1 MEFLS
6 FAREDPT
13 PARYASGLIQLKFNL
28 DTALCQGAL
37 SCSKMPMYTGVQP
50 TREDKV
56 KFKDG
61 RPIVVTH

>member
-6 FAREDPT
+6 FAREDAT

-37 SCSKMPMYTGVQP
+37 SCSKMPMYTGCS
-50 TREDKV
+50 TNAR
-56 KFKDG
+56 G
-61 RPIVVTH
+61 